1 MDMPGRAFTRTQTS
15 AATDFGKLLR
25 RARERRG
32 KTLQDLSSETRIP
45 RRYLDALEHGHLDAL
60 PGGIYRRN
68 ETRAYAQAVGLDERL
83 ALSELERAL
92 RASTP
97 PEPVRVETPM
107 PSRLRSNPLLLVA
120 GAVVAGV
127 FLLAIGARSL
137 GVPKSD
143 TGNTPAVRV
152 SPPAVQLPAAK
163 GLKQTTVDAS
173 WPASPILQETQPT
186 VERITARDV
195 SGSQVVEPVTPIAT
209 DGQLVVNTA
218 PAGARVTVD
227 GIGWGVTPITIP
239 NMAFGTKQIRISR
252 DGYLSEQRFIRLDA
266 NRSTQTLTVDLTPAP

>member
-1 MDMPGRAFTRTQTS
+1 
-15 AATDFGKLLR
+15 LLR

-45 RRYLDALEHGHLDAL
+45 RRHLDALEHGHLDAV
-60 PGGIYRRN
+60 PGGVYTRG
-68 ETRAYAQAVGLDERL
+68 ETRAYAKAVGLDERL

-92 RASTP
+92 RASMP
-97 PEPVRVETPM
+97 AESVQVETPM
-107 PSRLRSNPLLLVA
+107 PSRLRSNPLLKVA

-127 FLLAIGARSL
+127 FLLAIGARWL
-137 GVPKSD
+137 GVPKPD
-143 TGNTPAVRV
+143 AVDTPAARV

-173 WPASPILQETQPT
+173 WPAAPILDETRPT
-186 VERITARDV
+186 VERITARAV
-195 SGSQVVEPVTPIAT
+195 AGSHVGEPGTAM
-209 DGQLVVNTA
+209 DGQLVVNTS

-239 NMAFGTKQIRISR
+239 NMAFGAKQIRISR
-252 DGYLSEQRFIRLDA
+252 DGYLSEQRLVRLDA
-266 NRSTQTLTVDLTPAP
+266 SHSAQTLTVDLTPAP